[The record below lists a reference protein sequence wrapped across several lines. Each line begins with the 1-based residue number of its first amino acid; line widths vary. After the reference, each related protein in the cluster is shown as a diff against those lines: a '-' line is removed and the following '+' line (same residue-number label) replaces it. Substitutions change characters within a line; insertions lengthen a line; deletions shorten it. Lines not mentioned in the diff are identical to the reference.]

1 MQKKNVLTMALSVS
15 LVGVIAVGGTLAYL
29 TSNTGVVTNTFT
41 TSASIKMNLTENYY
55 VDGVLQTDDDENPIR
70 TEQGSTYKD
79 VLPGV
84 SYEKDP
90 AVQMTSVPTGGAYV
104 FMAVTGLDKDAD
116 TDKYT
121 VDTTIDNAWK
131 KITTGEGKD
140 GLYVYVGDDQVADK
154 WETKQSGDARM
165 EALFENVSFAFS
177 NDFNDDADE
186 NGDPDN
192 TIDDIKVVAYAAQAQ
207 GTDFAT
213 VASNAHEVL
222 MGDDALNVDGFTL
235 NNEVVAAVNPDAS
248 AD

>member
-15 LVGVIAVGGTLAYL
+15 LVGVIAVGGTLAFL

-41 TSASIKMNLTENYY
+41 TSASIEMNLTENHY
-55 VDGVLQTDDDENPIR
+55 VNGVLQVDEDKNPVRTDK
-70 TEQGSTYKD
+70 GSSYKD

-104 FMAVTGLDKDAD
+104 FMAVTGLDKNVE

-121 VDTTIDNAWK
+121 VDTTIDGAWK

-140 GLYVYVGDDQVADK
+140 GLYVYVGVDQVADK
-154 WETKQSGDARM
+154 WEIEQSGNERM
-165 EALFENVSFAFS
+165 NALFDSVTFDFS
-177 NDFNDDADE
+177 NEFNDDKS
-186 NGDPDN
+186 GDGKPDN

-213 VASNAHEVL
+213 VANEAL
-222 MGDDALNVDGFTL
+222 NTLTGADALNTSFNIND
-235 NNEVVAAVNPDAS
+235 AAVEEATPVTPAE
-248 AD
+248 